1 MHYVIYIKPFSIHS
15 YPQCVYRHWYPLCT
29 EPFSCCAVSVL
40 ACACSTHE
48 ESCHMFQ
55 QVPVT
60 RAPCFE
66 ALSLTVSPL
75 ENRGW
80 LTCKQPC
87 QGKTLKSLV
96 GESAAEHY
104 LHCDPWRTLSNSQR
118 EKSIWRGLQ
127 LQPRRANAIGHRA
140 DTSTF
145 SMGGGGGGG
154 TGTGGRISPA
164 EPCVPLLGYVTGAG
178 TWVVCWVWGE
188 AWAKRTS
195 CWDGRMMRRRSRT
208 GWVARCKGVE
218 KIKVTPQGNKET

>member
-154 TGTGGRISPA
+154 GDLDWGSDLSRRALCAAARLCHRCRNVGG
-164 EPCVPLLGYVTGAG
+164 LLRLGGG
-178 TWVVCWVWGE
+178 MSE
-188 AWAKRTS
+188 ADFLLRWQDDEEEVKN
-195 CWDGRMMRRRSRT
+195 RMS
-208 GWVARCKGVE
+208 G
-218 KIKVTPQGNKET
+218 